1 MSETWRELVSTPGA
15 RRGARTLERRLVACY
30 DPVRLRDVL
39 AFVHSEVQRQ
49 ADVDLYNVQYDDCVA
64 SASAL
69 EPVDRVLDRL
79 GEGVRRFVLPS
90 FRGRSGSVRVDHA
103 AGRME
108 ATASSIEELMLLRD
122 EWIAHVGGEGS
133 VVFGVVATGRLAAV
147 REVTRVVHVVLGVV
161 AFNGGGVV
169 CVERPAPGGGG
180 DAVTHRVEVPDLVL
194 PCSDCG
200 GYHAPAVAA
209 RLRSLLEQAS
219 AGTVVLRSGEHPD
232 EVLATLHVPSF
243 VFEFSAWSLDPRR
256 VRDVEGLVTRS
267 LDVRG

>member
-1 MSETWRELVSTPGA
+1 MSEAWRELVSTAGA

-30 DPVRLRDVL
+30 DPARLRDVL
-39 AFVHSEVQRQ
+39 SFVHTEVQRQ

-69 EPVDRVLDRL
+69 EPVDRVLERL

-90 FRGRSGSVRVDHA
+90 FRGRSGSVRVNHA

-108 ATASSIEELMLLRD
+108 ATAATVDELVSLRD
-122 EWIAHVGGEGS
+122 QWVAHMGREGS
-133 VVFGVVATGRLAAV
+133 VVFGVVAGGRLAAA
-147 REVTRVVHVVLGVV
+147 REASRIVHLLLGVV
-161 AFNGGGVV
+161 ALHGGGVV
-169 CVERPAPGGGG
+169 EAERPAPGGG
-180 DAVTHRVEVPDLVL
+180 AEPVTHTIEVPDLVL

-209 RLRSLLEQAS
+209 RLRGLVEEAAS
-219 AGTVVLRSGEHPD
+219 GTVVLRSGGPPD
-232 EVLATLHVPSF
+232 EVAVTLLLPGF
-243 VFEFSAWSLDPRR
+243 FFEFAAWNLESSRA
-256 VRDVEGLVTRS
+256 RDVEGLVTRS